1 MDFFEFLFGNKK
13 DDDNASS
20 SLRDDGAGSSI
31 SEKRPQGSFSGS
43 SMDPVEQYVKESVA
57 DLKKHQE
64 LSTKALEAEAIYL
77 AAFLYLKDTY
87 QIDFEL
93 DYLSDGLLD
102 KIRSGN
108 FNVADKIFSYMIKY
122 GEGFYG
128 QEEQDYGVGGY
139 KMNIQLCSD
148 YGSYIKTYFM
158 RSHKIGSEKNY
169 NIFSSPRNSLCK
181 NGEAVMDSP
190 TQRDIYYKYDEHS
203 FELMIPPYNPLVVG
217 RVKIIDSST
226 LRGDSKDGKRT
237 FFFHFAGS
245 INPSNLQYIDMYRN
259 DKGDVIRYH
268 KA

>member
-108 FNVADKIFSYMIKY
+108 FNVADKVFSYMIKY

-128 QEEQDYGVGGY
+128 QEEQDYGVGV
-139 KMNIQLCSD
+139 
-148 YGSYIKTYFM
+148 T
-158 RSHKIGSEKNY
+158 R
-169 NIFSSPRNSLCK
+169 
-181 NGEAVMDSP
+181 
-190 TQRDIYYKYDEHS
+190 
-203 FELMIPPYNPLVVG
+203 
-217 RVKIIDSST
+217 
-226 LRGDSKDGKRT
+226 
-237 FFFHFAGS
+237 
-245 INPSNLQYIDMYRN
+245 
-259 DKGDVIRYH
+259 
-268 KA
+268 